1 MTPTYSRYDDHSRKA
16 REITEYTDRNGAP
29 YYEKVQGMLREHYKQ
44 SQPYILLR
52 DLQTDLQEEIQ
63 PMEREVNF

>member
-16 REITEYTDRNGAP
+16 RELTEYTDKHGAP

-44 SQPYILLR
+44 TQPNILLR
-52 DLQTDLQEEIQ
+52 TVSVEVQEEAQ
-63 PMEREVNF
+63 SLEDN